1 MKQRPA
7 RVSIPEITE
16 SLAQIPK
23 DSNIFIDKSMDISRR
38 IYLLMLANNWIQK
51 DLAEKMGKKEA
62 EISKLLSGTHNY
74 TLRTISNIE
83 SVLNEDIIKVPVV
96 TANKFETQTINVR
109 VTQTTKD
116 ELQKLADADQRTLSD
131 YIRLQLEK
139 IINSGKKR

>member
-83 SVLNEDIIKVPVV
+83 SVLNEDIIKVPVA
-96 TANKFETQTINVR
+96 ANKFE
-109 VTQTTKD
+109 K
-116 ELQKLADADQRTLSD
+116 E
-131 YIRLQLEK
+131 E
-139 IINSGKKR
+139 G